1 VSKRMR
7 PSSDTATAS
16 PRRLDLRSASDARDT
31 NTAFAV
37 HEYAPSGLH
46 EYCASV
52 CFNCRHMSTGPC
64 DSIRVGRR
72 PAFVAGVAM
81 KPAGLAVSRTRRPAK
96 PRYGADT
103 AAPSRHQATH
113 RHAGLVVARQRKSNL
128 PAHMETY
135 MWNRGDA
142 ENPHPCT

>member
-1 VSKRMR
+1 M
-7 PSSDTATAS
+7 
-16 PRRLDLRSASDARDT
+16 
-31 NTAFAV
+31 
-37 HEYAPSGLH
+37 
-46 EYCASV
+46 
-52 CFNCRHMSTGPC
+52 GPVIPFVK
-64 DSIRVGRR
+64 IRVRLQA
-72 PAFVAGVAM
+72 AFVAGVAM

-96 PRYGADT
+96 PRHGADT

-142 ENPHPCT
+142 ENPHSCA